1 VPADVRLKAVCGWR
15 LAVTGWRMCLSEC
28 LTDHKQPAYVT
39 SGEHFLAIIWELEMW
54 VFLNLGDAGSFLLSE
69 LEAGTCTFRAKVFL
83 LIVHEE
89 SHEWIELR

>member
-1 VPADVRLKAVCGWR
+1 MR
-15 LAVTGWRMCLSEC
+15 LSEC
-28 LTDHKQPAYVT
+28 LTGRLPEASACMHKQTAYVT
-39 SGEHFLAIIWELEMW
+39 SGEHSWPSYGIWKCGL
-54 VFLNLGDAGSFLLSE
+54 FLNLGDAGSFLLSE